1 MATAWTA
8 VHAQLHRTLRQR
20 HLLPKG
26 CTVLMAMSG
35 GQDSLALAALLRDL
49 QPKWNW
55 QLAIAHCDHRWR
67 SDSAE
72 NAAHVAHLADRWEL
86 PFYGAVAPEPPATEA
101 DARHWRYAVLTQLA
115 ESHGYSHVVTGH
127 TASDRAETLLY
138 NLVRGSGME
147 GLQAL
152 GWERELGHGVRL
164 VRPLLEFR
172 RSDTAR
178 MCRALDLPIWADS
191 TNQDMRYARNRIRHE
206 VLPML
211 TTYLNPQVEMHL
223 AQTAEILAAETEYLN
238 QQAIA
243 LYQTAVDLQTDSP
256 RLNRIVLRDAP
267 LALQRRV
274 LRHWLRQFD
283 IQPTFEQTEKSVALV
298 TAPNRSQTDPFP
310 GGAIAQ
316 VSGDWIRLEQA
327 LGT

>member
-1 MATAWTA
+1 MTTAWTPF
-8 VHAQLHRTLRQR
+8 HAQLHRTLRQR
-20 HLLPKG
+20 QLLPNG
-26 CTVLMAMSG
+26 CTVLMAVSG

-49 QPKWNW
+49 QPKWDW
-55 QLAIAHCDHRWR
+55 HLAIAHCDHRWR

-72 NAAHVAHLADRWEL
+72 NAAHVLKLMAEWGLTA
-86 PFYGAVAPEPPATEA
+86 YGEVTLDPPATEA

-115 ESHGYSHVVTGH
+115 QSHGYSHVVTGH

-138 NLVRGSGME
+138 NLARGSGME

-152 GWERELGHGVRL
+152 GWERELGNGIRL

-178 MCRALDLPIWADS
+178 ICRVLNLPIWEDS
-191 TNQDMRYARNRIRHE
+191 TNRDVRYARNRIRHE

-211 TTYLNPQVEMHL
+211 QMYLNPQVEMHL
-223 AQTAEILAAETEYLN
+223 AQTADILASEVEYLN

-243 LYQTAVDLQTDSP
+243 LYQTAVDLQTGLP
-256 RLNRIVLRDAP
+256 RLHRIVLRDAS

-283 IQPTFEQTEKSVALV
+283 IHPTFEHTEKCVELI

-316 VSGDWIRLEQA
+316 VSGDWIRLEQR
-327 LGT
+327 L